1 VTECSKGIGSVAN
14 CHPASAALCTPVK
27 TGFFLFHQLA
37 TVVNHF
43 EIQKGVLMH
52 EGDHPARD
60 LVARK
65 PSKLNRLVVVAQSLE
80 ILCSKMVQAT
90 DSVTQWNKEPSFG
103 IHSSLGREWMVLFA
117 PTTASIVLTPS
128 GAPSKLHIPL
138 QNLTGSC
145 EPMRILVAEDD
156 APLAEFLHQRLQ
168 QEQFAVQMVSSGAE
182 AEKLASDQ
190 AYDLVLLDLN
200 LPGADGLD
208 VLRGIRSK
216 RPYLPVVMVTDT
228 SMVEERVR
236 GLDAGADDYVA
247 KPFAFAEL
255 AARIRAVLR
264 RGSRPARSILQ
275 IEDLEVDRVSHT
287 VRRGSHNIDLSPK
300 EFALLE
306 FLMRHEGQAV
316 SRTAI
321 VEQVWKLNFDT
332 MTNVVDVYINYLR
345 RKMDSGYDRALIRT
359 IRGVGY
365 QIGGNGQ
372 HV

>member
-1 VTECSKGIGSVAN
+1 MVSVKDSVPQWNEKPGSGIRIQTLFLQIGN
-14 CHPASAALCTPVK
+14 ALCGNTRSHCLD
-27 TGFFLFHQLA
+27 TSR
-37 TVVNHF
+37 
-43 EIQKGVLMH
+43 I
-52 EGDHPARD
+52 
-60 LVARK
+60 
-65 PSKLNRLVVVAQSLE
+65 
-80 ILCSKMVQAT
+80 
-90 DSVTQWNKEPSFG
+90 
-103 IHSSLGREWMVLFA
+103 SSQNA
-117 PTTASIVLTPS
+117 LTPF
-128 GAPSKLHIPL
+128 
-138 QNLTGSC
+138 QNLTDLC

-156 APLAEFLHQRLQ
+156 APLAEFLHERLE
-168 QEQFAVQMVSSGAE
+168 QEQFAVQVVSNGAE
-182 AEKLASDQ
+182 AQQLASDQ
-190 AYDLVLLDLN
+190 AYDLVILDLN
-200 LPGADGLD
+200 LPGAGGLD

-216 RPYLPVVMVTDT
+216 RPNLPVVIVTGA
-228 SMVEERVR
+228 SMVEECVR

-264 RGSRPARSILQ
+264 RGSRPGRAILQ

-287 VRRGSHNIDLSPK
+287 VRRGNHNIDLSPK

-306 FLMRHEGQAV
+306 FLMRHEGQPV

-365 QIGGNGQ
+365 QIGGNGR
-372 HV
+372 HA